1 MIHGTYAPSPSGW
14 VRNQVEAIEAAGDTS
29 VVGVGGGRVILMT
42 MVGHSSGLVRKV
54 PVMRVEEDGRYAAFG
69 SLGGAP
75 KDPAWVANL
84 RANPD
89 IEVMDGTV
97 RTPMRAREVFGA
109 ERRLWWDRGVAVFP
123 DYTAYQARTT
133 RVIPG
138 FVLEPR

>member
-14 VRNQVEAIEAAGDTS
+14 VRTQVEAIEAAGDTA

-42 MVGHSSGLVRKV
+42 MVGRSSRLVRKV
-54 PVMRVEEDGRYAAFG
+54 PVMRVEDNGRYAAFG

-97 RTPMRAREVFGA
+97 TMPMRAREVFGA
-109 ERRLWWDRGVAVFP
+109 ERELWWGRGAAVFP
-123 DYTAYQARTT
+123 DYTAYQARTS
-133 RVIPG
+133 RVIPV

>member
-75 KDPAWVANL
+75 KDPVWVANL
-84 RANPD
+84 RANPHAD
-89 IEVMDGTV
+89 AGPRSLRCGAPAVVGPRGGRVPGLHGIPGAHHARDPGLRA
-97 RTPMRAREVFGA
+97 RTPLTPYG
-109 ERRLWWDRGVAVFP
+109 
-123 DYTAYQARTT
+123 T
-133 RVIPG
+133 
-138 FVLEPR
+138 